1 MRTIAALFDQMDHAH
16 AAVRD
21 LRDLGLSNKDISLVA
36 HDVAGEF
43 GQSLN
48 RGDWGKAPAKGD
60 GAAAGAGIGAVLGGL
75 TGLLVGLG
83 ALVIPGIGPVLAA
96 GPLGSALAGLV
107 GAGVGA
113 VGGGL
118 AGGLLGALVDMGIPE
133 EEAQYYAEG
142 VRRGGALVTA
152 RVDDMLESQVRDV
165 MRRHHAVDVERR
177 AEDWRQ
183 RGWTGY
189 NPRSEP
195 YTAQQVADER
205 KAYTMAAGASTLS
218 NMATPPP
225 NAVNMSDA
233 LYRDHYQTNYSST
246 GRSYDLYRPAYDYG
260 RTLRDDTRYRGWT
273 WDRVEPEAR
282 RDWERRYPNN
292 AWEDFK
298 AAVRHAWENVK
309 DAVGDREEKRRY

>member
-21 LRDLGLSNKDISLVA
+21 LRDLGISNNEISLVA
-36 HDVAGEF
+36 HDVAGEY

-48 RGDWGKAPAKGD
+48 RADWGKAPAKGD

-133 EEAQYYAEG
+133 EEAHYYAEG
-142 VRRGGALVTA
+142 VRRGGALVTVRA
-152 RVDDMLESQVRDV
+152 DDTLESQVREV

-195 YTAQQVADER
+195 YTAQQVAEER
-205 KAYTMAAGASTLS
+205 KAYTMAAGAGTLGS
-218 NMATPPP
+218 MDD
-225 NAVNMSDA
+225 S
-233 LYRDHYQTNYSST
+233 LYRSHYQTTYSGT

-260 RTLRDDTRYRGWT
+260 RSLRDDTRYRGWT

-309 DAVGDREEKRRY
+309 DAVGDRDRDRRY